1 MLQGS
6 SQLVHGHSRIMQL
19 ASRRFARHYCH
30 RQDEYESFPPTA
42 MISTRKLCRSFH
54 VGDSWVH
61 ALDHVD
67 LQIEKGDFVAVMG
80 PSGSG
85 KSTLM
90 NILGCLDT
98 PDQGVYQL
106 LDQDVASLDDA
117 ELSRI
122 RNQHIGFV
130 FQSFHLLPRMTA
142 LDNVMLP
149 LRYGRHDMSQA
160 RTRAVELLQ
169 RLGLADR
176 MDHKPNQLSGG
187 QRQRVAIARSII
199 NQPPLL
205 LADEPTGN
213 LDSRTSE
220 EIMQL
225 FTELNRQG
233 QTILMVTHE
242 EEIAT
247 HAQRLIRM
255 RDGKIEHDTR
265 QH

>member
-1 MLQGS
+1 
-6 SQLVHGHSRIMQL
+6 
-19 ASRRFARHYCH
+19 
-30 RQDEYESFPPTA
+30 
-42 MISTRKLCRSFH
+42 MIATHQLCRRFH

-67 LQIEKGDFVAVMG
+67 LRIEEGDFVAVMG

-98 PDQGVYQL
+98 PNDGQYRL
-106 LDQDVASLDDA
+106 LDQEVAELDDD

-130 FQSFHLLPRMTA
+130 FQSFHLLPRLNA
-142 LDNVMLP
+142 LENVMLP
-149 LRYGRHDMSQA
+149 LRYSDVDLAKAQKRAA
-160 RTRAVELLQ
+160 RLLD
-169 RLGLADR
+169 RLGLSDR
-176 MDHKPNQLSGG
+176 AHHKPNQLSGG
-187 QRQRVAIARSII
+187 QRQRVAIARSMI

-213 LDSRTSE
+213 LDSKTSD
-220 EIMQL
+220 EIMGL
-225 FTELNRQG
+225 FTELNKTG

-242 EEIAT
+242 DEIAA
-247 HAQRLIRM
+247 HARRLIHM
-255 RDGKIEHDTR
+255 RDGRIENDTVR
-265 QH
+265 

>member
-1 MLQGS
+1 
-6 SQLVHGHSRIMQL
+6 
-19 ASRRFARHYCH
+19 
-30 RQDEYESFPPTA
+30 
-42 MISTRKLCRSFH
+42 MIRTHDLCRRFH

-61 ALDHVD
+61 ALDRVN
-67 LQIEKGDFVAVMG
+67 LEIEEGDFVAVMG

-98 PDQGVYQL
+98 PDEGSYRL
-106 LDQDVASLDDA
+106 LEREVADMDDDA
-117 ELSRI
+117 LSRV

-130 FQSFHLLPRMTA
+130 FQSFHLLPRLTA
-142 LDNVMLP
+142 LENILLP
-149 LRYGRHDMSQA
+149 LRYADEDSYQA
-160 RTRAVELLQ
+160 RAHGEELLH
-169 RLGLADR
+169 RLGLSDR

-187 QRQRVAIARSII
+187 QRQRVAIARAII

-220 EIMQL
+220 EIMAL
-225 FTELNRQG
+225 FGELNRGG

-242 EEIAT
+242 EDIAD
-247 HAQRLIRM
+247 HARRLIRM
-255 RDGKIEHDTR
+255 RDGKIEDDSTTH
-265 QH
+265 

>member
-1 MLQGS
+1 
-6 SQLVHGHSRIMQL
+6 
-19 ASRRFARHYCH
+19 
-30 RQDEYESFPPTA
+30 
-42 MISTRKLCRSFH
+42 MISTQQLCRRFH

-61 ALDHVD
+61 ALDNVD
-67 LQIEKGDFVAVMG
+67 LQIDKGDFVAVMG

-98 PDQGVYQL
+98 PDDGNYHL
-106 LDQDVASLDDA
+106 LEKEVARLDDA

-122 RNQHIGFV
+122 RNEYIGFV
-130 FQSFHLLPRMTA
+130 FQSFHLLPRLTA

-149 LRYGRHDMSQA
+149 LRYSETDL
-160 RTRAVELLQ
+160 AVAKEKAMDLLDK
-169 RLGLADR
+169 LGLTDR
-176 MDHKPNQLSGG
+176 LDHKPNQLSGG
-187 QRQRVAIARSII
+187 QRQRVAIARSMI
-199 NQPPLL
+199 NDPPLL

-225 FTELNRQG
+225 FAELNQRG

-242 EEIAT
+242 DEIAA
-247 HAQRLIRM
+247 HARRLIRM
-255 RDGKIEHDTR
+255 RDGKIEDDTTN
-265 QH
+265 H